1 MLVNQM
7 KPRLEYDFLM
17 KKIIFII
24 AFLLANYV
32 VAQKSNPALSV
43 PVTDEY
49 FGNKIVDEYRNLEN
63 FKDLSTIKWMKSQTD
78 YAISVINKI
87 PNKNFYLN
95 KRLEFDKRQG
105 FSVSDLNITSNDK
118 YFYLKTN
125 AGEKSA
131 KVYYRNG
138 FNGKEEILYDPANF
152 SSSIKST
159 TEKSKHRFV
168 INLLSPSW
176 DGSKLA
182 ISLTE
187 NGKEFSEVI
196 VMDVGK
202 RYIHPEIITN
212 TNPSNIGGIRWLEDN
227 SGFFYISY
235 PTIESSS
242 KEYGKN
248 TQSVL
253 YKIGHNPQKLNVV
266 LSNPNNPN
274 LRIEETAFP
283 AVLAF
288 NSDDKY
294 YIGILVDS
302 EDFRNTF
309 IIRKKDFLEGKKNWK
324 PLYTK
329 EDKVQNINLENDE
342 IYFLSGYNSLNYKLC
357 KTSTNNPNF
366 RNPEVLV
373 PENQDEVITSYKITK
388 DGVYFTKTKNGVEA
402 KLYLYKNGKETNIK
416 IPFVAG
422 NIYLEAKGKDFSDI
436 WISCSGWANEEQRFK
451 YDLQTN
457 SFISENLTPIIEY
470 PEFKDVVVEEIT
482 IKSYDG
488 VEVPLSLIHNKNIRK
503 DDNTPVLINGYGAFA
518 ESYYPYFSLSYL
530 LWVNQGGMVVVPHV
544 RGGGEKGEQWH
555 IDGQKLKK
563 PNSWKDLIACTEFLI
578 AQHYTSPKKIALLGG
593 SAGGILMGRAMTE
606 RPDLFA
612 AIMIESGSL
621 NTLRKEF
628 SGGTGNTTVQEY
640 GSVNDLEGFMALKEM
655 DAYHHIEKGGKYPAT
670 LITAGI
676 NDPIVTPWISTKF
689 AAKLLANNTSVNP
702 VLLKIDYEGG
712 HATSNSAVQRYANI
726 GDLFAF
732 AFWQLGHPD
741 YQPKD

>member
-1 MLVNQM
+1 
-7 KPRLEYDFLM
+7 
-17 KKIIFII
+17 
-24 AFLLANYV
+24 
-32 VAQKSNPALSV
+32 
-43 PVTDEY
+43 
-49 FGNKIVDEYRNLEN
+49 
-63 FKDLSTIKWMKSQTD
+63 MKSQTD
-78 YAISVINKI
+78 FAISIINKI

-95 KRLEFDKRQG
+95 QRLELDKRQG
-105 FSVSDLNITSNDK
+105 FSVSDLSITSNDK

-152 SSSIKST
+152 SSSIKNT

-196 VMDVGK
+196 IMDVGK
-202 RYIHPEIITN
+202 KYIHPEIITN
-212 TNPSNIGGIRWLEDN
+212 TDPSNIGGIRWLEDN

-235 PTIESSS
+235 PTIDSSS

-253 YKIGHNPQKLNVV
+253 YKIGQNPQKLSVV
-266 LSNPNNPN
+266 FSNPNNPN
-274 LRIEETAFP
+274 LRIEKTAFP
-283 AVLAF
+283 AVLVF

-309 IIRKKDFLEGKKNWK
+309 IISKKDLLENKKNWK

-329 EDKVQNINLENDE
+329 EDKVQNINLANDE

-357 KTSTNNPNF
+357 KTSTSNPNF

-373 PENQDEVITSYKITK
+373 PEKPDEVITSFKITK
-388 DGVYFTKTKNGVEA
+388 DGVYFTRTKNGVEA
-402 KLYLYKNGKETNIK
+402 KLYLYKDGKETNIK
-416 IPFVAG
+416 TPFVAG

-451 YDLQTN
+451 YDLQNN

-488 VEVPLSLIHNKNIRK
+488 VEVPLSI
-503 DDNTPVLINGYGAFA
+503 
-518 ESYYPYFSLSYL
+518 
-530 LWVNQGGMVVVPHV
+530 
-544 RGGGEKGEQWH
+544 
-555 IDGQKLKK
+555 
-563 PNSWKDLIACTEFLI
+563 
-578 AQHYTSPKKIALLGG
+578 
-593 SAGGILMGRAMTE
+593 
-606 RPDLFA
+606 
-612 AIMIESGSL
+612 
-621 NTLRKEF
+621 
-628 SGGTGNTTVQEY
+628 
-640 GSVNDLEGFMALKEM
+640 
-655 DAYHHIEKGGKYPAT
+655 
-670 LITAGI
+670 
-676 NDPIVTPWISTKF
+676 
-689 AAKLLANNTSVNP
+689 
-702 VLLKIDYEGG
+702 
-712 HATSNSAVQRYANI
+712 
-726 GDLFAF
+726 
-732 AFWQLGHPD
+732 
-741 YQPKD
+741 